1 MKKLIYILVIFFS
14 VDLSAQVNYSD
25 FITSGEATS
34 YKKQAVRERPVIA
47 YPYLREA
54 DVKFSRR
61 VIRCIDSRQK
71 MNKQLEW
78 PKQGY
83 GALMEYLQ
91 QVATAPKG
99 LGSLSAGAYG
109 AQKVNELQKQRES
122 DIFDLTM
129 KKLDLGFKNEEAQRS
144 FKLDTLKTG
153 RDVFDKVKDN
163 SFKALQEQG
172 QNDRQAS
179 ANATSMANAAMQASV
194 SAQGHK
200 LQAEMQLRNM
210 LLAEKRGD
218 RDNTALQLKALSET
232 AKDMGTLLKA
242 PGYIQTPDGQ
252 AMLADYKGYLAA
264 IAKFGGVTQAPSL
277 GGTTMTGAPSNTVR
291 APLK

>member
-1 MKKLIYILVIFFS
+1 MELMGQIA
-14 VDLSAQVNYSD
+14 SAPRGV
-25 FITSGEATS
+25 
-34 YKKQAVRERPVIA
+34 
-47 YPYLREA
+47 
-54 DVKFSRR
+54 
-61 VIRCIDSRQK
+61 
-71 MNKQLEW
+71 
-78 PKQGY
+78 
-83 GALMEYLQ
+83 
-91 QVATAPKG
+91 
-99 LGSLSAGAYG
+99 GSLTAGSMG
-109 AQKVNELQKQRES
+109 VQKVKEMQKQSEA

-129 KKLDLGFKNEEAQRS
+129 KKLDLGFKNEEAQRA
-144 FKLDTLKTG
+144 FKLDTLRTG
-153 RDVFDKVKDN
+153 RDVYDKVKDN

-179 ANATSMANAAMQASV
+179 ANATSTANAAMQAAV

-277 GGTTMTGAPSNTVR
+277 GGTTMTGAPSSTVR
-291 APLK
+291 APIK